1 MPVLRFKAEDVRRVV
16 EHSVAAPRQSDV
28 AYTTK
33 PVEAPAVLLVHE
45 QGVYLMSNGQPR
57 DIVGADAADRS
68 FCAYG
73 CHPEKD
79 ADWYETARGLV
90 GGDDFVEMKRLRIEL
105 GREPYNLF
113 AGDNFFRAL
122 KTHADSKIVEP
133 FDHGK
138 TPSRSSLQQLF

>member
-16 EHSVAAPRQSDV
+16 EHSIAAPRQSDV

-57 DIVGADAADRS
+57 DILGADAADRS
-68 FCAYG
+68 FCAYAIG

-79 ADWYETARGLV
+79 ADWYETAPVWSAATTSSR
-90 GGDDFVEMKRLRIEL
+90 RRH
-105 GREPYNLF
+105 GR
-113 AGDNFFRAL
+113 A
-122 KTHADSKIVEP
+122 S
-133 FDHGK
+133 
-138 TPSRSSLQQLF
+138 